1 MLAIS
6 VELLHGTFRADPD
19 GTAHTGHL
27 RTGEWPPAPSR
38 LFAALVAADGTRDR
52 CRVTTGRELEWFEK
66 LPAPVI
72 HAHAEPWHQ
81 PLLPRYVAAADR
93 TFATTPPAKKG
104 LRRGTRAH
112 LEYIGRQGVEVR
124 PGVRVTPRHSSVVY
138 AWDTPCP
145 GEMVHALRQRA
156 ARIGYLG
163 TADSPVRVRVHAK
176 LPDSITPDDAF
187 RPQDDGDMAVRVPRS
202 GDVQRLDAAYDAWAE
217 RGVTAA
223 RGQFPA
229 LRHEAKYLSPTADST
244 VDRGTVVAWLRLE
257 AAVSGRR
264 VSTVNAV
271 FKGAVLRKYQ
281 DFYGEPPATLHGHGF
296 RKRGYDLA
304 RFLALPDAGFKRSRG
319 RIHGLALWLPPGCEP
334 GVKSRAGQAALAVR
348 RLWGGGLDVAVM
360 PHANRGGPVAAR
372 RSRWERSARCW
383 ITAFPAVHERRV
395 PLDLAEVTRW
405 CAHAGLPAPVAFRSA
420 RAPLVRGGVDLAPVE
435 VNRPGRPGLPYS
447 HVQLWFAEPV
457 RGPVVIGSARQRGLG
472 LCIDLQERDAAND

>member
-38 LFAALVAADGTRDR
+38 LFAAFVAADGTRDR
-52 CRVTTGRELEWFEK
+52 CRVTTGRELEWFEN
-66 LPAPVI
+66 LPAPAI

-81 PLLPRYVAAADR
+81 PLRPRYVAAADR
-93 TFATTPPAKKG
+93 TFATAPPAKKG

-112 LEYIGRQGVEVR
+112 LEYIGRQGAEVR

-138 AWDTPCP
+138 AWDTTCP
-145 GEMVHALRQRA
+145 SEMVNALRQRA

-163 TADSPVRVRVHAK
+163 AADSPVRVRVHAR
-176 LPDSITPDDAF
+176 LPDSVTPEDVF
-187 RPQDDGDMAVRVPRS
+187 RPHDEGDVAIRVPEA
-202 GDVQRLDAAYDAWAE
+202 GDVERLDAAYDAWAV
-217 RGVTAA
+217 RGVAAA

-229 LRHEAKYLSPTADST
+229 LRHEAKYLSPTADVT
-244 VDRGTVVAWLRLE
+244 VDRGVVVAWLRLE

-264 VSTVNAV
+264 VSVVTAL
-271 FKGAVLRKYQ
+271 FKAAVLRMYQ
-281 DFYGEPPATLHGHGF
+281 NLFGEPPAVLHGHGL

-304 RFLALPDAGFKRSRG
+304 RFLALPDVGFKPSRG

-334 GVKSRAGQAALAVR
+334 GVKNRSRRAALAVR
-348 RLWGGGLDVAVM
+348 RLWGGGLDVAVV
-360 PHANRGGPVAAR
+360 PHGNKARPFAASP
-372 RSRWERSARCW
+372 SRWTPTARCW
-383 ITAFPAVHERRV
+383 VTAFPAVHERRV
-395 PLDLAEVTRW
+395 PLDLAEVAKW
-405 CAHAGLPAPVAFRSA
+405 CEHAGLPAPVAFRSA
-420 RAPLVRGGVDLAPVE
+420 RSPLVRGGVDLAPVE
-435 VNRPGRPGLPYS
+435 VNRPGRPRLPYS

-457 RGPVVIGSARQRGLG
+457 RGPVVVGSARQRGLG
-472 LCIDLQERDAAND
+472 LCIDLQERGDGE